1 MWGRWLAGGGAALAQ
16 PGQGGLG
23 QVDQVC
29 PDVAVELA
37 HVVDRQQEVVVAADE
52 QGRGV
57 QGRVPG
63 DAGADLGLA
72 RALGAGEGEGRRRVA
87 GGGVVAESPV
97 LVVGGDEVGVG
108 DQPSLG
114 AGRLDPARG
123 LRHGSGSVS
132 GPDSE
137 VGAEHGL
144 DGRVRDTRA
153 CVGVVVRSARGDN
166 SRRRRRGTTHAPRA
180 RAGPRASTVTAAATA
195 DNTRLQH
202 ESADL
207 PHFFL
212 RHFLSRAD
220 LKTIN

>member
-1 MWGRWLAGGGAALAQ
+1 M
-16 PGQGGLG
+16 
-23 QVDQVC
+23 
-29 PDVAVELA
+29 ELA

-72 RALGAGEGEGRRRVA
+72 RALDAEEGGGRRRVA

-123 LRHGSGSVS
+123 LRHGSCSVS
-132 GPDSE
+132 GPE
-137 VGAEHGL
+137 GKVGAEHGL

-153 CVGVVVRSARGDN
+153 GVGVVSRSARGDN
-166 SRRRRRGTTHAPRA
+166 SRRRR
-180 RAGPRASTVTAAATA
+180 
-195 DNTRLQH
+195 
-202 ESADL
+202 
-207 PHFFL
+207 
-212 RHFLSRAD
+212 
-220 LKTIN
+220 